1 MFDVPDAKRVRRSDL
16 YARSQSSSPT
26 PSEPDPELEAQLQAR
41 LASLYGSAFD
51 TSATTSTSNPSA
63 VPNGKPQPDTEAE
76 DEPAEFEF
84 RLFSSGKIDETKP
97 QKIVLE
103 VEEEE
108 TGEGSFLRKRDATY
122 YFAEKAVGEQKWKF
136 ESAALSGEEIL
147 DLAKR
152 RAWGLEVPWRVTVLK
167 TTGKSKNTRGGADT
181 MVKAE
186 AGGEIKRRRP
196 GKKSRIILRQKK
208 KKSDEIEEKKRRA
221 EELKD
226 ETEREKRTRRNR
238 EKKVKKKMK
247 EKAKKAKG
255 AGAEVADGSGAS
267 SDDDQGEAGSEEEI

>member
-1 MFDVPDAKRVRRSDL
+1 MFDLPDAKRVRRSDL
-16 YARSQSSSPT
+16 YARSQSSPT

-51 TSATTSTSNPSA
+51 TSASTSTPKPSVA
-63 VPNGKPQPDTEAE
+63 PNGKSQPDTEVE

-84 RLFSSGKIDETKP
+84 RLFSSGKNDEAAP

-108 TGEGSFLRKRDATY
+108 LGEGGFVRKRDLAY
-122 YFAEKAVGEQKWKF
+122 YFAEKAVGEQKWQF
-136 ESAALSGEEIL
+136 ESAALSGEDIL

-167 TTGKSKNTRGGADT
+167 TSVKSKTAGGAADK
-181 MVKAE
+181 MVA
-186 AGGEIKRRRP
+186 AGKR
-196 GKKSRIILRQKK
+196 KKR
-208 KKSDEIEEKKRRA
+208 DEIEEKERRDK
-221 EELKD
+221 ELKD

-247 EKAKKAKG
+247 EKAKKAEG
-255 AGAEVADGSGAS
+255 AGINVGDGSVAS
-267 SDDDQGEAGSEEEI
+267 SDDD

>member
-1 MFDVPDAKRVRRSDL
+1 MFDLPDAKRVRRSDL

-26 PSEPDPELEAQLQAR
+26 PSEPDPDFEAQLQAR
-41 LASLYGSAFD
+41 LASLYGSAFGAS
-51 TSATTSTSNPSA
+51 TTTSISNPSA
-63 VPNGKPQPDTEAE
+63 APNGKIQPDAEAE

-84 RLFSSGKIDETKP
+84 RLFSSGKNDEAKP

-103 VEEEE
+103 DEEEE
-108 TGEGSFLRKRDATY
+108 LGEGRFVRNRDLAY

-147 DLAKR
+147 DLAKQ

-167 TTGKSKNTRGGADT
+167 TSVKSKTAGGAVDK
-181 MVKAE
+181 MVM
-186 AGGEIKRRRP
+186 AGRKRP

-208 KKSDEIEEKKRRA
+208 KKRDEIEENERRDK
-221 EELKD
+221 ELKD

-247 EKAKKAKG
+247 EKAKKAEG
-255 AGAEVADGSGAS
+255 AGIEVAGGSVAS
-267 SDDDQGEAGSEEEI
+267 SGDD